1 MFLYIP
7 HVVQY
12 IFIAYFTHN
21 SLYFLVFLP
30 HISPPTLVTAS
41 LFPVAMSLPLFYI
54 MHFFMFICLLY
65 FLDSTYKSYQTV
77 FVFLCLTYFTW
88 HIYPPMTILKS
99 SSIGCT
105 FQM

>member
-12 IFIAYFTHN
+12 TFIAYFTRN
-21 SLYFLVFLP
+21 SLYLLVFLP
-30 HISPPTLVTAS
+30 RISPPTLVTAS
-41 LFPVAMSLPLFYI
+41 LFPVAMSASFLYYA
-54 MHFFMFICLLY
+54 FFMVICLLY

-77 FVFLCLTYFTW
+77 FVFLCLTYLTW
-88 HIYPPMTILKS
+88 HIYPPTTVLKS

-105 FQM
+105 FQV